1 MFGVSAKVKM
11 SGFEIWGVMS
21 CVVIPTIGLLSKAPR
36 KLLVKKFTDGGLNE
50 EESRQYL
57 IRDLDEIKS
66 KLDGLARK
74 DLLTSTSF
82 FKEGVT
88 RLYGSLQKSGECRDK
103 PSSSAGSSAKKTD
116 VEGATAMIPVTQ
128 SEQDVIKRVSQL
140 SQNIGAINIASQE
153 QHKSAK
159 ESFKEAK
166 RLATEAFNNVALS
179 MEDRILA
186 SKLRIASR
194 ILECLD
200 DPEPAVPDCILYL
213 TELQDLP
220 AIQAMFSVWRD
231 AGSRFRA
238 RFNQKKRNDNV
249 KSVQMINELLI
260 EFITKCTSAEIN
272 FWPSIKIDSGF
283 YHPLLDDPVLSEEIK
298 EKGSQLPF
306 ILDHFYPFYPQIKE
320 MALTSKGEIL
330 YLTFNILLVT
340 ENGKKKIFYAP
351 PKENGE
357 KAWKI
362 CCFAVDDN
370 DNVYVVIE
378 SYSRYVP
385 IQYKLLIWDK
395 NRDVTADRNL
405 DIIEDPLSN
414 SARTNVTKDG
424 KVVIY
429 CPKKETV
436 YIFDSTDSNPGYKFP
451 LLLTDMRTLFGCGPT
466 SCMSVSNK
474 NEIIFIFRTVEND
487 ISIYIVAIDGSLKR
501 TMQLPLSRESAKTVT
516 STAFNIVD
524 ETILVNVI
532 KKYLTTTATTYSF
545 SMSGELLREIDTT
558 GELKRVLSH
567 PNGLVAL
574 VENDRAVPIP
584 PKKQT

>member
-1 MFGVSAKVKM
+1 MFGVGTTVKM

-21 CVVIPTIGLLSKAPR
+21 YVVIPTIGLLSKTPR
-36 KLLVKKFTDGGLNE
+36 KLLAKKLTDGGLNE
-50 EESRQYL
+50 ESRQYL
-57 IRDLDEIKS
+57 IPGLDEIKS

-74 DLLTSTSF
+74 DLGASISF

-88 RLYGSLQKSGECRDK
+88 RLYSSLQKSGECRDK
-103 PSSSAGSSAKKTD
+103 PSSSAGSSEKETD

-140 SQNIGAINIASQE
+140 SQNIGATNIASQE
-153 QHKSAK
+153 QYKSAK
-159 ESFKEAK
+159 ESFKDAK
-166 RLATEAFNNVALS
+166 RLATEAFNNVALNI
-179 MEDRILA
+179 EDRILA

-200 DPEPAVPDCILYL
+200 DREPAVPDCLLYL

-231 AGSRFRA
+231 ARSRFRA

-260 EFITKCTSAEIN
+260 EFITKCTSVEIN

-306 ILDHFYPFYPQIKE
+306 ILDHFYPFYPEIKE

-362 CCFAVDDN
+362 CCFAVDYN

-378 SYSRYVP
+378 SYSRDVP
-385 IQYKLLIWDK
+385 IQYKLLILDK
-395 NRDVTADRNL
+395 NRDVIADRNL

-424 KVVIY
+424 KVVIF
-429 CPKKETV
+429 CLETDTV
-436 YIFDSTDSNPGYKFP
+436 YIFDSTDSKPGYKFP
-451 LLLTDMRTLFGCGPT
+451 LLSTKVREFFRCGPT

-474 NEIIFIFRTVEND
+474 NEIIFIFRTLKND
-487 ISIYIVAIDGSLKR
+487 ISIHIVAIDGSLKR
-501 TMQLPLSRESAKTVT
+501 TMQLPLSSECGKTIT
-516 STAFNIVD
+516 STAFNIAD

-532 KKYLTTTATTYSF
+532 TTTTTTYSF
-545 SMSGELLREIDTT
+545 SMSGELLRKIDTT
-558 GELKRVLSH
+558 GELMRVLSH
-567 PNGLVAL
+567 PNGRIAL
-574 VENDRAVPIP
+574 VENDRVVLI
-584 PKKQT
+584 